1 MANLTGIIKKAAVE
15 AVRAS
20 NPVEFMFGT
29 VVKEEPLTINI
40 EQKMELTEEFLILTS
55 SVSLYETKI
64 NNQKSIVDNSLKK
77 DDQVLLARVQG
88 GQKFIVLDRM

>member
-40 EQKMELTEEFLILTS
+40 EQKM
-55 SVSLYETKI
+55 
-64 NNQKSIVDNSLKK
+64 
-77 DDQVLLARVQG
+77 
-88 GQKFIVLDRM
+88 